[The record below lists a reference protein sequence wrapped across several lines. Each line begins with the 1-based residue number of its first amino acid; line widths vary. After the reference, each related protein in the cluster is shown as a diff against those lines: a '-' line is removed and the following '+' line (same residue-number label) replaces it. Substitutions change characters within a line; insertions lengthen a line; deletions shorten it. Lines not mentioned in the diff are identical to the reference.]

1 MSQASNKTIELCRQ
15 LVRQPS
21 VTPDDAG
28 CQDIISTRLE
38 RLGFSTESMP
48 SGEVSN
54 LWATRG
60 TGAPLFCFAGHTD
73 VVPPGDPEKWSTD
86 PYSGAI
92 RNGLLFGRGSADMKG
107 ALAAMVTASEAF
119 VAENPSHPGTIAFL
133 LTSDEEGPATDG
145 TAKVMETL
153 VDRGVAIDYCLIGE
167 PSSQEKL
174 ADNIR
179 TGRRGSLT
187 GKLTV
192 VGEQGHVAYP
202 ELARN
207 PIHHIAPVLSELLG
221 LGWDDGNKDFPATS
235 LQIVAIDA
243 GSGASNVIPGRLELL
258 FNFRYSP
265 ETNRQS
271 LVALCEEILD
281 RHGLDYQLQ
290 WEHGGAPF
298 HTRGGKL
305 IEVVCAVIEKE
316 TGRAPRTS
324 TSGGTSDGRFI
335 APHGVEVVELGLLN
349 QSIHKIDEH
358 TPVAD
363 LARLSDFYRQIL
375 KGILIAPP

>member
-1 MSQASNKTIELCRQ
+1 MSRVSKKTIELCRQ

-28 CQDIISTRLE
+28 CQRIISMRLE
-38 RLGFSTESMP
+38 HLGFSAESM
-48 SGEVSN
+48 SNGEVSN
-54 LWATRG
+54 LWATHG
-60 TGAPLFCFAGHTD
+60 DGGPLFCFAGHTD
-73 VVPPGDPEKWSTD
+73 VVPAGDPEQWSSD
-86 PYSGAI
+86 PYSGEI
-92 RNGLLFGRGSADMKG
+92 IDGWLFGRGSADMKG
-107 ALAAMVTASEAF
+107 ALAAMVTATEAF
-119 VAENPSHPGTIAFL
+119 VEENPSHPGTIAFL

-153 VDRGVAIDYCLIGE
+153 IDRGVAIDYCLIGE

-192 VGEQGHVAYP
+192 FGEQGHVAYP

-221 LGWDDGNKDFPATS
+221 LEWDDGNEDFPATS

-265 ETNRQS
+265 ETNRQN

-281 RHGLDYQLQ
+281 RHGLNYQLDWQ
-290 WEHGGAPF
+290 HGGEPF

-316 TGRAPRTS
+316 TGRAPQTS

-349 QSIHKIDEH
+349 KSIHKVDEC
-358 TPVAD
+358 TPVDD
-363 LARLSDFYRQIL
+363 LEKLSDLYRRIL
-375 KGILIAPP
+375 EKILPDDA

>member
-15 LVRQPS
+15 LVRRPS

-28 CQDIISTRLE
+28 CQSIISTRLE

-60 TGAPLFCFAGHTD
+60 DGGPLFCFAGHTD
-73 VVPPGDPEKWSTD
+73 VVPPGDPQKWSTD
-86 PYSGAI
+86 PYSGEI
-92 RNGLLFGRGSADMKG
+92 RDGMLFGRGSADMKG

-133 LTSDEEGPATDG
+133 LTSDEEGPATEG
-145 TAKVMETL
+145 TTKVMETL

-281 RHGLDYQLQ
+281 RHGLDYRLQ

-298 HTRGGKL
+298 HTPGGKL

>member
-15 LVRQPS
+15 LVRRPS

-60 TGAPLFCFAGHTD
+60 NGAPLFCFAGHTD
-73 VVPPGDPEKWSTD
+73 VVPPGDPEKWSTE
-86 PYSGAI
+86 PYSGDI

-281 RHGLDYQLQ
+281 RHGLDYRLQ

>member
-1 MSQASNKTIELCRQ
+1 MSQASNKTIELCRH
-15 LVRQPS
+15 LVRRPS

-28 CQDIISTRLE
+28 CQSIISTRLE

-60 TGAPLFCFAGHTD
+60 DGGPLFCFAGHTD
-73 VVPPGDPEKWSTD
+73 VVPPGDPQKWSTD
-86 PYSGAI
+86 PYSGEI
-92 RNGLLFGRGSADMKG
+92 RDGMLFGRGSADMKG

-133 LTSDEEGPATDG
+133 LTSDEEGPATEG

-187 GKLTV
+187 GKLAV
-192 VGEQGHVAYP
+192 LGEQGHVAYP
-202 ELARN
+202 ELAQN

-221 LGWDDGNKDFPATS
+221 LEWDDGNEDFPATS
-235 LQIVAIDA
+235 LQIVAIDS

-265 ETNRQS
+265 ETNRQN
-271 LVALCEEILD
+271 LVAL
-281 RHGLDYQLQ
+281 
-290 WEHGGAPF
+290 
-298 HTRGGKL
+298 
-305 IEVVCAVIEKE
+305 
-316 TGRAPRTS
+316 
-324 TSGGTSDGRFI
+324 
-335 APHGVEVVELGLLN
+335 
-349 QSIHKIDEH
+349 
-358 TPVAD
+358 
-363 LARLSDFYRQIL
+363 
-375 KGILIAPP
+375 

>member
-1 MSQASNKTIELCRQ
+1 MNQASKKTIELCRQ
-15 LVRQPS
+15 LVRRPS
-21 VTPDDAG
+21 LTPDDAG
-28 CQDIISTRLE
+28 CQGIISTRLE
-38 RLGFSTESMP
+38 HLGFKTEPMNN
-48 SGEVSN
+48 GEVSN

-60 TGAPLFCFAGHTD
+60 NGGPLFCFAGHTD
-73 VVPPGDPEKWSTD
+73 VVPPGDPGNWSTD
-86 PYSGAI
+86 PYSGEI
-92 RNGLLFGRGSADMKG
+92 RHGFLFGRGSADMKG
-107 ALAAMVTASEAF
+107 ALAAMVTATEAF
-119 VAENPSHPGTIAFL
+119 VAENPSHRGTIAFL
-133 LTSDEEGPATDG
+133 LTSDEEGPAIDG

-153 VDRGVAIDYCLIGE
+153 VDRGIAIDYCLIGE

-221 LGWDDGNKDFPATS
+221 LVWDDGNKDFPATS

-281 RHGLDYQLQ
+281 RHGLNYQLE

-305 IEVVCAVIEKE
+305 IEVVCEVIEKE

-324 TSGGTSDGRFI
+324 TCGGTSDGRFI

-349 QSIHKIDEH
+349 KSIHKVDEC
-358 TPVAD
+358 TPVDD
-363 LARLSDFYRQIL
+363 LERLSNFYRQIL
-375 KGILIAPP
+375 ERILLEPK

>member
-28 CQDIISTRLE
+28 CQGIISTRLE

-60 TGAPLFCFAGHTD
+60 NGAPLFCFAGHTD

-86 PYSGAI
+86 PYSGEI

-133 LTSDEEGPATDG
+133 LTSDEEGPATEG

-187 GKLTV
+187 GKLIV

-202 ELARN
+202 DLARN
-207 PIHHIAPVLSELLG
+207 PIHHVAAVLSELLG
-221 LGWDDGNKDFPATS
+221 LVWDDGNKDFPATS

-243 GSGASNVIPGRLELL
+243 GSGASNVIPGRLEML

-281 RHGLDYQLQ
+281 RHGLDYRLQ

-349 QSIHKIDEH
+349 KSIHKVDEC

-363 LARLSDFYRQIL
+363 LERLSNLYRQIL
-375 KGILIAPP
+375 KEILIEGM